1 MFEERMK
8 ANKPQ
13 SSAAMQARIDQIQKS
28 GLSAEAKAQ
37 QLQIAADMDITESL
51 FADLDVNANSLNLE
65 KDYVNFGKKV
75 STTLYEGQAP
85 YRIPVFFKELL
96 RDLSKQIDSKK
107 IKEILDSVTTLYNEK
122 VREEKEKEKGGKG
135 AAGGKAK
142 AQLKAGKQTINQQ
155 LVSNLLGD
163 DDDYGEEDPAGY
175 ARAKEEEYD
184 FM

>member
-1 MFEERMK
+1 MVKHADKKKECIRF
-8 ANKPQ
+8 P
-13 SSAAMQARIDQIQKS
+13 
-28 GLSAEAKAQ
+28 GL
-37 QLQIAADMDITESL
+37 IA
-51 FADLDVNANSLNLE
+51 
-65 KDYVNFGKKV
+65 
-75 STTLYEGQAP
+75 
-85 YRIPVFFKELL
+85 L
-96 RDLSKQIDSKK
+96 RRQ
-107 IKEILDSVTTLYNEK
+107 N
-122 VREEKEKEKGGKG
+122 EKEKGGKG